1 MALAVTYP
9 APRPLA
15 VAAERDFA
23 VDMIKGFACLLMVIA
38 HVPFPHAPWL
48 QIGTEGAVLFFAS
61 TGMNLWHIAARDRG
75 DELRIAANG
84 LFLIFAGFANNYVNG
99 TLGQADVFQSAGMA
113 MLAMLVL
120 RWMLPRFWTWL
131 FPLPYL
137 IHFLNAHVYYWKTS
151 AGGMSSFFLSPGLF
165 PLLPWLSFY
174 LLGAHLKRYPR
185 RRMRLGVALLALLA
199 LGAVV
204 ATRGF
209 VFDKFWM
216 SADYW
221 LLGVAYATLL
231 LDLFRYWIAHR
242 PRARSKQNQHRY
254 GPAGQTA
261 CGFDPRKSRTLPLG
275 AGYTDADF
283 ALGKP
288 APWKELRYWGA
299 NSLVFYILQTLV
311 IRVLEIWLPQGL
323 GLLLASLVLTALLL
337 RAGLW
342 LQRWAKRQNAWPVL
356 AGCAVLSAGTLAL
369 QAWVFHGYFI
379 RSYSSFVLTLTFV
392 AAYPAFKNLSAR
404 LPRRNATANGLTA
417 STLP

>member
-1 MALAVTYP
+1 MALAVTVP
-9 APRPLA
+9 SPRPLA
-15 VAAERDFA
+15 IAAERDFA

-38 HVPFPHAPWL
+38 HVPLPHAPWL
-48 QIGTEGAVLFFAS
+48 QIGTEAAVLFFAS
-61 TGMNLWHIAARDRG
+61 TGMNLWHIVARDRG

-99 TLGQADVFQSAGMA
+99 TMGQADVFQSAGMA
-113 MLAMLVL
+113 MLAMLAL
-120 RWMLPRFWTWL
+120 RWLLPRFWTWL

-137 IHFLNAHVYYWKTS
+137 IHFLNAHVYYWKIS
-151 AGGMSSFFLSPGLF
+151 AGGVSSFFLSPGLF

-174 LLGAHLKRYPR
+174 LLGAHLKRYPS
-185 RRMRLGVALLALLA
+185 RRMRLGVLLLALLA
-199 LGAVV
+199 LGTVV

-231 LDLFRYWIAHR
+231 LDLFRYWLAHR
-242 PRARSKQNQHRY
+242 PRGRS
-254 GPAGQTA
+254 
-261 CGFDPRKSRTLPLG
+261 
-275 AGYTDADF
+275 
-283 ALGKP
+283 GKP

-299 NSLVFYILQTLV
+299 NSLVFYILQSLV
-311 IRVLEIWLPQGL
+311 IRVLEIWLPQGI
-323 GLLLASLVLTALLL
+323 GLLVASLFVTALLL

-342 LQRWAKRQNAWPVL
+342 LQGWAKCQNAWPVL
-356 AGCAVLSAGTLAL
+356 AGCALLSGGTLAL

-379 RSYSSFVLTLTFV
+379 RSYSSFVLTLAFV

-404 LPRRNATANGLTA
+404 LPRRHQM
-417 STLP
+417 P